1 MFSTFDVY
9 IAEASDENLERD
21 LLKRFIV
28 TYLTQDDL
36 DKLKMILTNIPQLR
50 PFWGKTG
57 YKYITIN
64 NIYFLYEV
72 AEDERKVIILGAKF
86 NNKQKTFNF
95 ANTLKQQ
102 KTMKKWIE
110 NYPKYYPNK

>member
-1 MFSTFDVY
+1 MLPTYDVY
-9 IAEASDENLERD
+9 IAETPGDSLEKD
-21 LLKRFIV
+21 LLKRFVV

-86 NNKQKTFNF
+86 NNKRKTFNF
-95 ANTLKQQ
+95 ANISSQNFLHKVG
-102 KTMKKWIE
+102 I
-110 NYPKYYPNK
+110 YFA